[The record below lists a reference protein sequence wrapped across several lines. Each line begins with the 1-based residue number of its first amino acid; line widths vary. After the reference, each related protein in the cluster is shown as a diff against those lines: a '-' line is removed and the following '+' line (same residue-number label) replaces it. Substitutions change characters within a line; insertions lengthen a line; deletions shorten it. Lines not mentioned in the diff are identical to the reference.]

1 MKQFRVNI
9 GLPAG
14 LVLALA
20 AASAPA
26 ADYERGL
33 DAFARG
39 DVEAA
44 YGEFATLADEGHP
57 EAQYSLAMLYLK
69 SDPPQ
74 YARAIPWL
82 EASAQAA
89 LSDSQYMLGML
100 ALYGVGMAK
109 DTGQGMHWLELASN
123 QGNADAK
130 ALLGE
135 LEQAR
140 LREAESERRKAELAR
155 DLQAELAN
163 AKAAEQ
169 ALQDRLAK
177 SRQREKSLATEQQ
190 SLKNAR
196 AKDAETRAKLQRD
209 QMRLEQELVELQ
221 ALLAEAERVREAQQQ
236 AAKPAPVVEQAA
248 PAPSA
253 LYDPPGQAVVS
264 GKVLEILPDGVLL
277 TDVTRRIQGRDE
289 PFPDG
294 LVVFLNLAATEGLS
308 QGQKVIYPAEPA
320 TPYRYKLESGAT
332 GRIRAY
338 RVVGE

>member
-1 MKQFRVNI
+1 VNI
-9 GLPAG
+9 GLLAG

-20 AASAPA
+20 AAAAPA

-39 DVEAA
+39 DVATA
-44 YGEFATLADEGHP
+44 YREFATLANEGHP

-69 SDPPQ
+69 GDPPQ

-89 LSDSQYMLGML
+89 LPDSQYMLGML

-109 DTGQGMHWLELASN
+109 DTAQGMHWLKLASS

-135 LEQAR
+135 IKQAR
-140 LREAESERRKAELAR
+140 LRQAESERRKAELAR
-155 DLQAELAN
+155 DLHAELEK

-169 ALQDRLAK
+169 ALQSRLAK
-177 SRQREKSLATEQQ
+177 SRQREKTLASEQQ

-221 ALLAEAERVREAQQQ
+221 ALLAEAERVGEAQEQ
-236 AAKPAPVVEQAA
+236 AAKSEPVVERAA

-253 LYDPPGQAVVS
+253 LDDVPGKAVVS

-277 TDVTRRIQGRDE
+277 TDVTRQVQGRDE

-294 LVVFLNLAATEGLS
+294 LVVFLNLAATESLS
-308 QGQKVIYPAEPA
+308 EGQQVIYPAEPA